1 MHSINRSVMTSA
13 ASLAVGVLFIAAAQ
27 PSFAQQEGR
36 KLGQGEERR
45 MKPAERGPMPAESD
59 RERWDITDEAIE
71 SLIFVKL
78 AARPGFGNVD
88 VEVQDGVAYLSGK
101 VASDS
106 AESRAMRIAG
116 MTVGVRRVSDQL
128 DIDKSLVQEK
138 IKDVPD
144 RELAQQVARKI
155 AGNIEGSKVGE
166 DWWFDGW
173 RVEGPY
179 NRWNFVVEADD
190 GRLTLE
196 GEVPDL
202 DIMRKAVEA
211 ATQVPGVRTVDTDL
225 EFEPYYARYPYRGS
239 YRYYPYGYYP
249 HAYYPYYGPYAFTPH
264 RWDAPESQEQPDR
277 QGARMRPIETP
288 DKAAAAATPET
299 VGNVTIAEIADDPA
313 KYEGKTVTVVSE
325 VDEVLAPRAFK
336 MDEDA
341 LAAGG
346 IDNDLIVLSAKAGS
360 RADIDDQWL
369 NDKVRVTGK
378 VHRGAVVDIEREI
391 GWDLDPAIE
400 VELEEERPVLIA
412 ESIERV
418 RG

>member
-1 MHSINRSVMTSA
+1 MYSIDNNVMTRA
-13 ASLAVGVLFIAAAQ
+13 ASLAVVVLFIAGAQ
-27 PSFAQQEGR
+27 PSLAQEEKRQP
-36 KLGQGEERR
+36 GQRR
-45 MKPAERGPMPAESD
+45 EQRIGPGQRGPMPAESG
-59 RERWDITDEAIE
+59 RGRWDITDEAIE

-88 VEVQDGVAYLSGK
+88 VEVQDGVAHLSGK

-116 MTVGVRRVSDQL
+116 MTLGVRRVRDKL
-128 DIDKSLVQEK
+128 DIDKSLLQEK
-138 IKDVPD
+138 TKDIPD
-144 RELAQQVARKI
+144 RDLAQQVARKI
-155 AGNIEGSKVGE
+155 VADVEGSKAGE

-179 NRWNFVVEADD
+179 NRWNFVVEADH
-190 GRLTLE
+190 GRVTLE

-202 DIMRKAVEA
+202 DIMRKAVKA
-211 ATQVPGVRTVDTDL
+211 ATQVSGVRTVDADL

-239 YRYYPYGYYP
+239 YGYHP
-249 HAYYPYYGPYAFTPH
+249 HAYYPYYGPYALTPH
-264 RWDAPESQEQPDR
+264 MWDAPDRESAEQPESEAATA
-277 QGARMRPIETP
+277 GLEEKSAR
-288 DKAAAAATPET
+288 KAAAPAAET
-299 VGNVTIAEIADDPA
+299 KSGVTIADIAENPT
-313 KYEGKTVTVVSE
+313 KYVGRTVTVVSE
-325 VDEVLAPRAFK
+325 VDEVFGPRAFK
-336 MDEDA
+336 MDEDT

-346 IDNDLIVLSAKAGS
+346 IDNDLIVLSPKAGS
-360 RADIDDQWL
+360 LAHIDDQWL

-391 GWDLDPAIE
+391 GWDLDSAIE

-412 ESIERV
+412 ESIERL

>member
-1 MHSINRSVMTSA
+1 MYSINDNVMTRV
-13 ASLAVGVLFIAAAQ
+13 ASLAVGVLFIAGAQ
-27 PSFAQQEGR
+27 QSFAQQKGR
-36 KLGQGEERR
+36 QPDQRQQQQ
-45 MKPAERGPMPAESD
+45 MDPAQQGPMPAESD
-59 RERWDITDEAIE
+59 RQRWDITDEAVE
-71 SLIFVKL
+71 SLIFLKL
-78 AARPGFGNVD
+78 VARPGFNNVD
-88 VEVQDGVAYLSGK
+88 VEVQDGVAHLSGK

-116 MTVGVRRVSDQL
+116 MTVGVRQVRDQL
-128 DIDKSLVQEK
+128 DIDKSLLQQK
-138 IKDVPD
+138 TKDIPD
-144 RELAQQVARKI
+144 RDLAQQVARKI
-155 AGNIEGSKVGE
+155 AADVEGAKAGE

-179 NRWNFVVEADD
+179 NRWNFVVEVDD
-190 GRLTLE
+190 GRVTLE

-211 ATQVPGVRTVDTDL
+211 ATAVPGVRSVDTDL
-225 EFEPYYARYPYRGS
+225 RLEHYYARYPYQGP
-239 YRYYPYGYYP
+239 YGYYPYGYYP

-264 RWDAPESQEQPDR
+264 MWDAPESQEQPDR
-277 QGARMRPIETP
+277 QAARMRPMENP
-288 DKAAAAATPET
+288 DKAAAAATSET
-299 VGNVTIAEIADDPA
+299 VANVTIAEIADDPA
-313 KYEGKTVTVVSE
+313 KYEGRTVTVVSE
-325 VDEVLAPRAFK
+325 VEEVLAPRAFK

-360 RADIDDQWL
+360 LGDMDDQWL

-378 VHRGAVVDIEREI
+378 VHRGAIVDIERKI